1 MGVKINISG
10 SEISG
15 NSRVLNGIKANS
27 KSDIEVNV
35 KKSEIVENAKVMND
49 ISAENGT
56 VRVNIEDMKLGKDAE
71 FMNNRNVEFES
82 RKEQSRESQV
92 SREDGEN
99 SSINKSEV
107 YMTTSMVKK
116 KKSLFE
122 RIKDIFKFIKRENEI
137 DDELV
142 TVIREDG
149 HKKFENKISQNGKL
163 KGVDY
168 NVAKEIASREEQQVN
183 KEIENEENSNYNKY
197 NNINISMY

>member
-49 ISAENGT
+49 ISAENGA

-71 FMNNRNVEFES
+71 FMNNRNVELES

-149 HKKFENKISQNGKL
+149 HKKFEDKISQNGKL

-183 KEIENEENSNYNKY
+183 KEIENEEKY
-197 NNINISMY
+197 R

>member
-92 SREDGEN
+92 SREGGEN

-149 HKKFENKISQNGKL
+149 HKKFEDKISQNGKL

-183 KEIENEENSNYNKY
+183 KEIENEEKY
-197 NNINISMY
+197 R

>member
-15 NSRVLNGIKANS
+15 NSRVLNGIKTNS

-149 HKKFENKISQNGKL
+149 HKKFEDKISQNGKL

-183 KEIENEENSNYNKY
+183 KEIENEEKY
-197 NNINISMY
+197 R

>member
-116 KKSLFE
+116 KKRLFE

-149 HKKFENKISQNGKL
+149 HKKFEDKISQNGKL

-183 KEIENEENSNYNKY
+183 KEIENEEKY
-197 NNINISMY
+197 R

>member
-15 NSRVLNGIKANS
+15 NSRALNGIKANS

-142 TVIREDG
+142 TVIREDE
-149 HKKFENKISQNGKL
+149 HKKFEDKISQNGKL

-168 NVAKEIASREEQQVN
+168 NVAKELASREVQQVN
-183 KEIENEENSNYNKY
+183 KEIENEEIYR
-197 NNINISMY
+197 

>member
-15 NSRVLNGIKANS
+15 NSRVLNEIKANS

-149 HKKFENKISQNGKL
+149 HKKFEDKISQNGKL

-183 KEIENEENSNYNKY
+183 KEIENEEKY
-197 NNINISMY
+197 R

>member
-15 NSRVLNGIKANS
+15 NSRVLNGIKTNS

-149 HKKFENKISQNGKL
+149 HKKFEDKISQNGKL

-168 NVAKEIASREEQQVN
+168 NVAKEIAIREEQQVN
-183 KEIENEENSNYNKY
+183 KEIENEEKY
-197 NNINISMY
+197 R

>member
-107 YMTTSMVKK
+107 YMTTSMLKK
-116 KKSLFE
+116 K
-122 RIKDIFKFIKRENEI
+122 
-137 DDELV
+137 
-142 TVIREDG
+142 
-149 HKKFENKISQNGKL
+149 
-163 KGVDY
+163 
-168 NVAKEIASREEQQVN
+168 
-183 KEIENEENSNYNKY
+183 
-197 NNINISMY
+197 

>member
-71 FMNNRNVEFES
+71 FMW
-82 RKEQSRESQV
+82 
-92 SREDGEN
+92 
-99 SSINKSEV
+99 
-107 YMTTSMVKK
+107 
-116 KKSLFE
+116 
-122 RIKDIFKFIKRENEI
+122 
-137 DDELV
+137 
-142 TVIREDG
+142 
-149 HKKFENKISQNGKL
+149 
-163 KGVDY
+163 
-168 NVAKEIASREEQQVN
+168 
-183 KEIENEENSNYNKY
+183 
-197 NNINISMY
+197 

>member
-15 NSRVLNGIKANS
+15 NSRALNGIKANS

-71 FMNNRNVEFES
+71 FMNN
-82 RKEQSRESQV
+82 RESQV

-142 TVIREDG
+142 TVIREDE
-149 HKKFENKISQNGKL
+149 HKKFEDKISQNGKL

-183 KEIENEENSNYNKY
+183 KEIENEEKY
-197 NNINISMY
+197 R

>member
-49 ISAENGT
+49 ISAENGI

-149 HKKFENKISQNGKL
+149 HKKFEDKISQNGKL

-183 KEIENEENSNYNKY
+183 KEIENEEKY
-197 NNINISMY
+197 R

>member
-149 HKKFENKISQNGKL
+149 HKKFEDKISQNEKL

-168 NVAKEIASREEQQVN
+168 NVTKEIASREEQQVN
-183 KEIENEENSNYNKY
+183 KEIENEEKY
-197 NNINISMY
+197 R

>member
-149 HKKFENKISQNGKL
+149 HKKSQNEKL

-183 KEIENEENSNYNKY
+183 KEIENEEKY
-197 NNINISMY
+197 R

>member
-15 NSRVLNGIKANS
+15 NSRALNGIKANS

-142 TVIREDG
+142 TVIREDE
-149 HKKFENKISQNGKL
+149 HKKFEDKISQNGKL

-183 KEIENEENSNYNKY
+183 NEIENEEKY
-197 NNINISMY
+197 R

>member
-49 ISAENGT
+49 ISAENGI

-142 TVIREDG
+142 TVIREDE
-149 HKKFENKISQNGKL
+149 HKKFEDKISQNGKL

-183 KEIENEENSNYNKY
+183 KEIENEEKY
-197 NNINISMY
+197 R

>member
-183 KEIENEENSNYNKY
+183 KEIENEEKY
-197 NNINISMY
+197 R

>member
-116 KKSLFE
+116 KKRLFE

-149 HKKFENKISQNGKL
+149 HKKLEDKISQNGKL

-183 KEIENEENSNYNKY
+183 KEIENEEKY
-197 NNINISMY
+197 R

>member
-142 TVIREDG
+142 TVIREDE
-149 HKKFENKISQNGKL
+149 HKKFEDKISQNGKL

-183 KEIENEENSNYNKY
+183 KEIENEEKY
-197 NNINISMY
+197 R

>member
-49 ISAENGT
+49 ISAENGI

-82 RKEQSRESQV
+82 RKEQSRENQV

-142 TVIREDG
+142 TVIREDE
-149 HKKFENKISQNGKL
+149 HKKFEDKISQNGKL

-183 KEIENEENSNYNKY
+183 KEIENEEKY
-197 NNINISMY
+197 R

>member
-107 YMTTSMVKK
+107 YMTTSMAKK

-149 HKKFENKISQNGKL
+149 HKKFEDKISQNGKL

-183 KEIENEENSNYNKY
+183 KEIENEEKY
-197 NNINISMY
+197 R

>member
-82 RKEQSRESQV
+82 RKEQNRESQV

-142 TVIREDG
+142 TVIREDE
-149 HKKFENKISQNGKL
+149 HKKFEDKISKNGKL
-163 KGVDY
+163 KGDDY

-183 KEIENEENSNYNKY
+183 KEIENEEKY
-197 NNINISMY
+197 R

>member
-15 NSRVLNGIKANS
+15 NSRVFNGIKANS

-149 HKKFENKISQNGKL
+149 HKKFEDKISQNGKL

-183 KEIENEENSNYNKY
+183 KEIENEEKY
-197 NNINISMY
+197 R

>member
-10 SEISG
+10 TEISG

-142 TVIREDG
+142 TVIREDE
-149 HKKFENKISQNGKL
+149 HKKFEDKISQNGKL

-183 KEIENEENSNYNKY
+183 KEIENEEKY
-197 NNINISMY
+197 R

>member
-15 NSRVLNGIKANS
+15 NSRVLNGIKVNS

-149 HKKFENKISQNGKL
+149 HKKFEDKISQNGKL

-183 KEIENEENSNYNKY
+183 KEIENEEKY
-197 NNINISMY
+197 R

>member
-15 NSRVLNGIKANS
+15 NSRALNGIKANS

-142 TVIREDG
+142 TVIREDE
-149 HKKFENKISQNGKL
+149 HKKFEDKISQNGKI

-183 KEIENEENSNYNKY
+183 KEIENEEKY
-197 NNINISMY
+197 R

>member
-149 HKKFENKISQNGKL
+149 HKKFEDKISQNGKL

-183 KEIENEENSNYNKY
+183 KEIENEEKY
-197 NNINISMY
+197 R

>member
-35 KKSEIVENAKVMND
+35 KKSEIVENAKVMDD

-149 HKKFENKISQNGKL
+149 HKKFEDKISQNGKL

-168 NVAKEIASREEQQVN
+168 NVANEIASREEQQVN
-183 KEIENEENSNYNKY
+183 KEIENEEKY
-197 NNINISMY
+197 R

>member
-149 HKKFENKISQNGKL
+149 HKKFEDKISQNGKL

-168 NVAKEIASREEQQVN
+168 NVANEIASREEQQVN
-183 KEIENEENSNYNKY
+183 KEIENEEKY
-197 NNINISMY
+197 R

>member
-15 NSRVLNGIKANS
+15 NSRALNGIKANS

-116 KKSLFE
+116 KKSLFV

-142 TVIREDG
+142 TVIREDE
-149 HKKFENKISQNGKL
+149 HKKFEDKISQNGKL

-183 KEIENEENSNYNKY
+183 KEIENEEKY
-197 NNINISMY
+197 R

>member
-149 HKKFENKISQNGKL
+149 HKKFEDKISQNGKL

-183 KEIENEENSNYNKY
+183 KEFENEEKY
-197 NNINISMY
+197 R

>member
-107 YMTTSMVKK
+107 YMTTLMVKK

-149 HKKFENKISQNGKL
+149 HKKFEDKISQNGKL

-168 NVAKEIASREEQQVN
+168 NAAKEIASREEQQVN
-183 KEIENEENSNYNKY
+183 KEIENEEKY
-197 NNINISMY
+197 R

>member
-99 SSINKSEV
+99 KSEV

-149 HKKFENKISQNGKL
+149 HKKFEDKISQNGKL

-183 KEIENEENSNYNKY
+183 KEIENEEKY
-197 NNINISMY
+197 R

>member
-15 NSRVLNGIKANS
+15 NSRALNGIKANS

-122 RIKDIFKFIKRENEI
+122 RIKDIFKFIKRA
-137 DDELV
+137 V
-142 TVIREDG
+142 A
-149 HKKFENKISQNGKL
+149 KKFTTALFIIIYTNL
-163 KGVDY
+163 FY
-168 NVAKEIASREEQQVN
+168 NLP
-183 KEIENEENSNYNKY
+183 NSYL
-197 NNINISMY
+197 ILLSF

>member
-122 RIKDIFKFIKRENEI
+122 RIKDIFKFIKKENEI

-142 TVIREDG
+142 TVIREDE
-149 HKKFENKISQNGKL
+149 HKKFEDKISQNGKL

-183 KEIENEENSNYNKY
+183 KEIENEEKY
-197 NNINISMY
+197 R